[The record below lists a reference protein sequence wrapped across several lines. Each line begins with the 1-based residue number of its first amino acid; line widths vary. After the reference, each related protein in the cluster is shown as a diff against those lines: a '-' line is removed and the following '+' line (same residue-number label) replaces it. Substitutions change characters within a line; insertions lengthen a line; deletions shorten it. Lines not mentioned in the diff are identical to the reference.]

1 MEQLNQSFSGSTPRA
16 GGDKLQKSGKSLLS
30 ALQLISI
37 SQIRTPKVL
46 VRSFRPLN
54 CKKISSNRR
63 SSKELRIHSDQSED
77 FLRILKLHFYLI
89 LKNLIIFSNFS
100 FDFINNYYRSN
111 YFVVNNPLQQK
122 DMKKSFK
129 EKCLTRTYIRTSH
142 MAWTLYFLYKLYKL
156 IFLCIKFMSY
166 DLFLYKFGLNIFT
179 WGISSWLN
187 LVPLISKFAM
197 LRLSIFYQ
205 SVSSEGRPNC
215 STLK

>member
-16 GGDKLQKSGKSLLS
+16 GGDKLQKSGKSL
-30 ALQLISI
+30 QLITINIHKSNQNPKSI
-37 SQIRTPKVL
+37 GQVISSL
-46 VRSFRPLN
+46 LN

-100 FDFINNYYRSN
+100 FDFVNNYYRSN

-142 MAWTLYFLYKLYKL
+142 MA
-156 IFLCIKFMSY
+156 
-166 DLFLYKFGLNIFT
+166 
-179 WGISSWLN
+179 
-187 LVPLISKFAM
+187 
-197 LRLSIFYQ
+197 
-205 SVSSEGRPNC
+205 
-215 STLK
+215 